1 MTKSTKHWA
10 KRLTVDLLHPR
21 HCSSYYEHAFCEVCK
36 RTCCA
41 DDDVKTAETLRRIAK
56 GFYSMGVEVPNW
68 QYLKVSYNR
77 DEEYIRNELF
87 GDTIRM
93 QF

>member
-1 MTKSTKHWA
+1 VRGPA
-10 KRLTVDLLHPR
+10 V
-21 HCSSYYEHAFCEVCK
+21 
-36 RTCCA
+36 A

-68 QYLKVSYNR
+68 QHLKVSYNR

-87 GDTIRM
+87 GDTIRI